1 MKLCNLFFRSLLCG
15 ALSLAMVGG
24 CLSVS
29 AYTGSAPQQ
38 KTEGT
43 NLRVMSY
50 NVLVDNDESLG
61 GWSWGQPLG
70 TRGDKASACI
80 NYYKPDVIGFQECN
94 YKWHVSLR
102 ANLPDYDF
110 VNADVP
116 EVQYL
121 EKAES
126 LGKKDWMCT
135 TMMYN
140 TKTLKLIKNELIG
153 YSVNYWGCI
162 QRMRYASTAV
172 FEIKA
177 TGERFTFISTH
188 LDAEQAEKGQQM
200 RMIQTDELAEVIN
213 RYKSTYGY
221 PVIATGDYNSKFS
234 DAPIQNVVQKA
245 GMTSD
250 TRNRGGIDY
259 ILYSAGIESKYF
271 TVVGDS
277 DVLGASDHKPVFADM
292 QVQKYAFPTTKE
304 TTTTTTTQTTTT
316 TTTRATAAVITKP
329 TTTTAGQTTASTTQ
343 GSGVAIQKPQSTTTS
358 QAAAPGQSV
367 GSTAPGVGDTTAKTE
382 ALTTTGGDT
391 TGAQATQSTDPVSG
405 QPGVTEEADP
415 TSTDAATTAT
425 QAENV
430 GGEIIQEFA
439 DQQTSDNLP
448 EEREKSN
455 GVSPWIPVA
464 GIAGGV
470 LLVGGVL
477 AAAYFIINKKKN

>member
-1 MKLCNLFFRSLLCG
+1 MKAVKQFFRAVLCG
-15 ALSLAMVGG
+15 ALSLCVAGG

-29 AYTGSAPQQ
+29 AYTGAAPQE
-38 KTEGT
+38 KTAGA

-61 GWSWGQPLG
+61 GWSWGQALG
-70 TRGDKASACI
+70 TRGDKAAACI

-102 ANLPDYDF
+102 QNLPDYDF

-116 EVQYL
+116 EQQYL
-121 EKAES
+121 EKTDS

-188 LDAEQAEKGQQM
+188 LDAEQDAKGQNN
-200 RMIQTDELAEVIN
+200 RLIQTDELAEVIN

-221 PVIATGDYNSKFS
+221 PVISTGDYNSKFS

-271 TVVGDS
+271 TVVSDS
-277 DVLGASDHKPVFADM
+277 DVLPASDHKPVFADV
-292 QVQKYAFPTTKE
+292 QVQKYAFPTTKA
-304 TTTTTTTQTTTT
+304 TTTTTTKATTTT
-316 TTTRATAAVITKP
+316 TTTRATAAVITKA

-343 GSGVAIQKPQSTTTS
+343 GSGVVIQKSQSTTTS
-358 QAAAPGQSV
+358 QASSAQSA
-367 GSTAPGVGDTTAKTE
+367 GSTAPTVGGDTTAKTE
-382 ALTTTGGDT
+382 WVTTADGDT
-391 TGAQATQSTDPVSG
+391 TGAQATQPTDPVSG
-405 QPGVTEEADP
+405 QTGEPEGTDQTSADA
-415 TSTDAATTAT
+415 SATVT
-425 QAENV
+425 QAENAD
-430 GGEIIQEFA
+430 GEIIQEFA
-439 DQQTSDNLP
+439 DREVSDNLP
-448 EEREKSN
+448 EEREKSK

-464 GIAGGV
+464 GITGGV

-477 AAAYFIINKKKN
+477 LAVYLIINKKKS